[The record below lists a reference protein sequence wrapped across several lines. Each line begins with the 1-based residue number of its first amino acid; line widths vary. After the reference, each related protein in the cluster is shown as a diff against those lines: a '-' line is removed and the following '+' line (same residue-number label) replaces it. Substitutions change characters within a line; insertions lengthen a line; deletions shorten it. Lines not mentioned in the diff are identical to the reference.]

1 MSDYFSRKLRVYLFG
16 GCKKRQSIHWWII
29 MFPLNFFLKWQFWG
43 YTDSIYG
50 VFNLWFVWFWYNDN
64 FGIKRPTPTEADGNL
79 PAGERNLSLFLLSVL
94 TCSLIKMQRKKW
106 NLFTGKYYLE
116 TICLKHIVLPQN
128 VDSLIYISANYGF
141 TQLIYRYIYIPI
153 SLMDVNGLHKATH
166 ITVSPPCLAI
176 IGPLHVQELLPAHPP
191 SVTDGG
197 KQ

>member
-29 MFPLNFFLKWQFWG
+29 MFPLKIFLKWQCWG

-64 FGIKRPTPTEADGNL
+64 FGIKRPTPTEADCNL

-94 TCSLIKMQRKKW
+94 TCSLIKMQRKNGICLRENFIWKQ
-106 NLFTGKYYLE
+106 
-116 TICLKHIVLPQN
+116 CLKHIVLPQN

-141 TQLIYRYIYIPI
+141 TQLIYLYIYIH
-153 SLMDVNGLHKATH
+153 LYGWWM
-166 ITVSPPCLAI
+166 
-176 IGPLHVQELLPAHPP
+176 
-191 SVTDGG
+191 
-197 KQ
+197 